1 MAGGEE
7 GLEGSSGQSQ
17 RVGEALMQAAGKMKL
32 GVVTPNISGRCHRV
46 FWGYSRPEV
55 ASRAVVSWLAAG
67 HAAIQRL
74 SGVEDILAPACV
86 RL

>member
-1 MAGGEE
+1 MAGGGE
-7 GLEGSSGQSQ
+7 GLEGSSGQFC

-32 GVVTPNISGRCHRV
+32 GVVTPNISGCCYRV

-74 SGVEDILAPACV
+74 GVEVDILALACV